1 MENVGLVTYTE
12 VYCWKETPTNQLK
25 NRFSIT
31 VLHELA
37 HMWFGNF
44 VTMKWWDDLWLNE
57 SFATFI
63 SFLCQDQALKG
74 MGQLYE
80 YSWPT
85 FNSYKGLAYKED
97 QNSTTHS
104 VYSEITDTEMA
115 HSNFDAIVYYKGSSL
130 LKQMFYF
137 IGEKNFSKGL
147 NQYFTKY
154 MWSNTVFDNFVDEM
168 VSAVK
173 SSEDTGDSLR
183 KQFDLKN
190 LSKKWLTES
199 GLNQVELLME
209 TSGAESAK
217 TILSFQI
224 KQAPCL
230 EKHANLQT
238 HLLDV
243 LFVYEKENKIIKDVI
258 VQNAEISQIPQVT
271 GMPAPCAVILNF
283 NDYAYL
289 KWIID
294 EKSFEYL
301 KANLHNSNLDL
312 LTRKLIYRT
321 IYDGVRDAKIACNEY
336 IEFISA
342 QMQNESDEEL
352 IVCNLGYLAAAISN
366 FLPGK
371 YYKTFSAVLFEMV
384 AKLMKKFI
392 NEKTLVISLLQYLIS
407 FANLPQLIL
416 QLKNW
421 LADEPSILIDNEALK
436 IPKELV
442 SQDNRFAILQ
452 KIYMLSEISIEE
464 KTKLLEAE
472 KARDKF
478 SDKSMKTGLTC
489 TALLPDISSKQAIWD
504 KIINEPKS
512 DSLHN
517 MRALMN
523 GFEPLAQLDLVE
535 KIIKERFFVDV
546 LKVSDNEYF
555 FIDYFFMFCT
565 PVNFIE
571 KDVIDRIEQLITELN
586 SEHEYVKKKLM
597 EMVDDMKRYL
607 KAQMLCEIKMSILNK
622 WDHLSKF

>member
-243 LFVYEKENKIIKDVI
+243 LFVYEKEK
-258 VQNAEISQIPQVT
+258 
-271 GMPAPCAVILNF
+271 
-283 NDYAYL
+283 
-289 KWIID
+289 
-294 EKSFEYL
+294 
-301 KANLHNSNLDL
+301 
-312 LTRKLIYRT
+312 
-321 IYDGVRDAKIACNEY
+321 
-336 IEFISA
+336 
-342 QMQNESDEEL
+342 
-352 IVCNLGYLAAAISN
+352 
-366 FLPGK
+366 
-371 YYKTFSAVLFEMV
+371 
-384 AKLMKKFI
+384 
-392 NEKTLVISLLQYLIS
+392 
-407 FANLPQLIL
+407 
-416 QLKNW
+416 
-421 LADEPSILIDNEALK
+421 
-436 IPKELV
+436 
-442 SQDNRFAILQ
+442 
-452 KIYMLSEISIEE
+452 
-464 KTKLLEAE
+464 KTKLL
-472 KARDKF
+472 
-478 SDKSMKTGLTC
+478 KTL
-489 TALLPDISSKQAIWD
+489 
-504 KIINEPKS
+504 
-512 DSLHN
+512 
-517 MRALMN
+517 
-523 GFEPLAQLDLVE
+523 
-535 KIIKERFFVDV
+535 
-546 LKVSDNEYF
+546 
-555 FIDYFFMFCT
+555 
-565 PVNFIE
+565 
-571 KDVIDRIEQLITELN
+571 
-586 SEHEYVKKKLM
+586 
-597 EMVDDMKRYL
+597 
-607 KAQMLCEIKMSILNK
+607 
-622 WDHLSKF
+622 

>member
-74 MGQLYE
+74 SGQVYE

-154 MWSNTVFDNFVDEM
+154 MWGNTVFDNFVDEM

-173 SSEDTGDSLR
+173 SSEDSGDSLR

-199 GLNQVELLME
+199 GLNQIEPVLEANTE
-209 TSGAESAK
+209 GAIA
-217 TILSFQI
+217 SFQI
-224 KQAPCL
+224 KQTPCL

-238 HLLDV
+238 HLMDA
-243 LFVYEKENKIIKDVI
+243 LFVYENENKIIKDVI
-258 VQNAEISQIPQVT
+258 INNSEFTQVPQVI
-271 GMPAPCAVILNF
+271 GMPAPRAVILNY

-294 EKSFEYL
+294 DKSFEYL
-301 KANLHNSNLDL
+301 KANLHSRNLDL
-312 LTRKLIYRT
+312 LTRKLIYRA
-321 IYDGVRDAKIACNEY
+321 IYDGVRDAKIACSDY
-336 IEFISA
+336 IDTISA
-342 QMQNESDEEL
+342 QMQNEPDEEL
-352 IVCNLGYLAAAISN
+352 IVNNLGYLAGAIAN
-366 FLPGK
+366 FLPWK
-371 YYKTFSAVLFEMV
+371 YYKTFSAVLYEMV
-384 AKLMKKFI
+384 AKLIKKFI
-392 NEKTLVISLLQYLIS
+392 AQKTLVISLLPYLIS
-407 FANLPQLIL
+407 FANLPQLVL
-416 QLKNW
+416 PLKNW
-421 LADEPSILIDNEALK
+421 LSDEPAISIENEKLL

-452 KIYMLSEISIEE
+452 KVFMLNEITTEE

-478 SDKSMKTGLTC
+478 SDKSIKTELTC
-489 TALLPDISSKQAIWD
+489 KALLPDANSKQAIWD
-504 KIINEPKS
+504 KIIKEPKS

-517 MRALMN
+517 MRALMA
-523 GFEPLAQLDLVE
+523 GFAPLAQLDLVQ
-535 KIIKERFFVDV
+535 KILKESFFVDV
-546 LKVSDNEYF
+546 LEVSKNEYF
-555 FIDYFFMFCT
+555 FIDYFFMYCT
-565 PVNFIE
+565 PVNFVE
-571 KDVIDRIEQLITELN
+571 KDVIDKVEKLIDGLTA
-586 SEHEYVKKKLM
+586 EHDYIKKKLL
-597 EMVDDMKRYL
+597 EMADDMKRYL
-607 KAQMLCEIKMSILNK
+607 KAQILCEIKMALLNK
-622 WDHLSKF
+622 WDHYSKF